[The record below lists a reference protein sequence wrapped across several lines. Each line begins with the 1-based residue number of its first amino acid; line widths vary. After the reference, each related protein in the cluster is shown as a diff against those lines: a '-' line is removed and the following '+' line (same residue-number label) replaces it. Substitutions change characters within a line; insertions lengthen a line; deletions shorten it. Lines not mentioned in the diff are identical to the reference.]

1 MTADVAIPL
10 FARKTVKPDTA
21 IVKPSPTGGTPYT
34 FNNISESVTTA
45 KAMLRVL
52 VFLALCIITSL
63 IFISSF
69 MDSGHGL

>member
-34 FNNISESVTTA
+34 FNISESVTTA